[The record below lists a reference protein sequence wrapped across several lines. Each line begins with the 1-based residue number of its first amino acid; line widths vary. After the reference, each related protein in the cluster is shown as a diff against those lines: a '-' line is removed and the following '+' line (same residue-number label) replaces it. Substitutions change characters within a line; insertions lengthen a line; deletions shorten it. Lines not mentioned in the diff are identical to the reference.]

1 MLLAQC
7 ILAGL
12 WLAWMSHFFFA
23 SRMTKHEAGCQD
35 VANLWALFMKVSQ
48 WEVTQ
53 FSMNWTIQRMGS
65 LTRLRDMH
73 PGPMEVPSIW
83 VQTILFQSWRLESV
97 DGVGVRFWMIM
108 DVSDP
113 HKSHLGNTDT
123 LTFPTLLISATFI
136 QLASQVVETTSPT
149 IQLISREEISLFVF
163 SESSTCLLQYLALLD
178 NNLQPIQRILMLK
191 S

>member
-123 LTFPTLLISATFI
+123 LWDRHSRHFLFLPLLYN
-136 QLASQVVETTSPT
+136 L
-149 IQLISREEISLFVF
+149 LLRWSRPP
-163 SESSTCLLQYLALLD
+163 
-178 NNLQPIQRILMLK
+178 LQPSNWYPEKKYHCLFFLSLQHVYCNIWLY
-191 S
+191 